1 MFVPSMLLKQL
12 YTFGSLKNTGEG
24 VPFSISNRLSD
35 VPVTGA
41 STPNENGFVSIDAGE
56 QATLTIVAD
65 GSTIVIGGLLQ
76 QSVQNVEDKT
86 PVFGNLPVIGRLFQS
101 KAHQPVSSAL
111 IFLVNV
117 QLLDPTGRPFR
128 QQQ

>member
-1 MFVPSMLLKQL
+1 MPS
-12 YTFGSLKNTGEG
+12 GTGTLE
-24 VPFSISNRLSD
+24 V
-35 VPVTGA
+35 
-41 STPNENGFVSIDAGE
+41 TPNAILMPVFSV
-56 QATLTIVAD
+56 QKLTIPSLTVAD